1 MCFTLLYISP
11 LNQYR
16 GISCQN
22 ILCKECEERCGVE
35 DGDVFGAADNIFQST
50 SVFRRSERSET
61 RKQKNVSP
69 GWQELVVQ
77 VCFCHSSETIWGNT
91 RCLSHTHTSPMWVG
105 VLQVCPSDTLSLHV
119 IKMKKVRDHS
129 IDVCFGHILTQHL
142 QTHMHNTDFSSI
154 PGLHKHSN
162 SGHQRSTHHLK

>member
-16 GISCQN
+16 DISCQN
-22 ILCKECEERCGVE
+22 ILCKECEERCVVE

-91 RCLSHTHTSPMWVG
+91 KCLSHTHISNVGGGLVG
-105 VLQVCPSDTLSLHV
+105 VSFRYT
-119 IKMKKVRDHS
+119 
-129 IDVCFGHILTQHL
+129 
-142 QTHMHNTDFSSI
+142 
-154 PGLHKHSN
+154 
-162 SGHQRSTHHLK
+162 